1 MLDSFSIIILQLFQA
16 NFHLFKVN
24 NRNTRK
30 RCKICLK
37 LTVKTPERC
46 NWSCSGGLV
55 DNFEYISQLFLVF
68 LMLAGCL
75 KELVIN
81 IYAWRKCF
89 LFNIDSSDKEVT
101 VMAPIALNIL
111 EKKPRKKHGRKLS
124 MKQWFQ
130 RKSEPEG
137 Q

>member
-1 MLDSFSIIILQLFQA
+1 M
-16 NFHLFKVN
+16 
-24 NRNTRK
+24 
-30 RCKICLK
+30 
-37 LTVKTPERC
+37 LTVNTPERC

-55 DNFEYISQLFLVF
+55 DNFEHISQLFLVF
-68 LMLAGCL
+68 LTLAGCL

-81 IYAWRKCF
+81 IYAWRKFF
-89 LFNIDSSDKEVT
+89 LFNIDSSDKEMT

-111 EKKPRKKHGRKLS
+111 EKKPRKKHGRKFS
-124 MKQWFQ
+124 VKQWFQ